1 MCFRRCR
8 RSNFYSRRAFDAV
21 DEAIFTP
28 DVLSTLSTRQ
38 FSLPMCFRRCRRSNF
53 HSRHAFDAVDEVI
66 FTPNVQSDHHFGLF
80 LLFGC
85 GFIDYSG
92 FSGASPLPHLRPRV
106 DVAGAERVRNTAISY
121 ERKMRLLH
129 IQILHFDGVIIHSD
143 TDIGRWNCIVSGRN
157 KVYSKHFSHMPSR
170 TGRG

>member
-8 RSNFYSRRAFDAV
+8 RDNFYSRCAFDAV

-38 FSLPMCFRRCRRSNF
+38 FLLPACFRRCRRDNF
-53 HSRHAFDAVDEVI
+53 YSRRAI
-66 FTPNVQSDHHFGLF
+66 RSPFGAF
-80 LLFGC
+80 LLFGY

-92 FSGASPLPHLRPRV
+92 FSRASPLPLLRPRV
-106 DVAGAERVRNTAISY
+106 DVAGAERVRNTAVSY

-143 TDIGRWNCIVSGRN
+143 TDIGRWNCIVSGWN
-157 KVYSKHFSHMPSR
+157 NVYSKHFSHMSSR